1 MGKDINKRVVENL
14 IKAGAFDSFG
24 GNRRQYL
31 AVYERIMDDESAQNK
46 NLAAN
51 QVTIFDMMG
60 TEERKSMEIKLPDLD
75 EFPKDV
81 VLQMEKE
88 VLGIYISGHPLDDVK
103 DVWKKNVTA
112 YTSDFVYDPELEKSQ
127 LEDKQSV
134 KVGGIITSVNVRL
147 TRKKETMA
155 VITLED
161 LMGTIECMV
170 FPKAY
175 DRLRDSIYEDRLV
188 LISGRASTEDENDSK
203 LIVEDVRGFDEIP
216 KTLWLKFE
224 DMDSYSTK
232 WDDVHAVLSSRKGI
246 DTVIIRVIKE
256 DKMKEVKSIRVSANE
271 DTVKAIEAILGAGT
285 AVIR

>member
-1 MGKDINKRVVENL
+1 M
-14 IKAGAFDSFG
+14 
-24 GNRRQYL
+24 
-31 AVYERIMDDESAQNK
+31 
-46 NLAAN
+46 
-51 QVTIFDMMG
+51 
-60 TEERKSMEIKLPDLD
+60 
-75 EFPKDV
+75 
-81 VLQMEKE
+81 
-88 VLGIYISGHPLDDVK
+88 
-103 DVWKKNVTA
+103 
-112 YTSDFVYDPELEKSQ
+112 
-127 LEDKQSV
+127 
-134 KVGGIITSVNVRL
+134 GGIITSVNVRL

-188 LISGRASTEDENDSK
+188 LISGRASTEDENDSR

-232 WDDVHAVLSSRKGI
+232 WDDVHEVLSSRKGI